1 MDLVLTILS
10 YIFWVGL
17 ALGILV
23 FVHELGHFL
32 AAKLF
37 KMRVEQFSIGF
48 PPRIVSK
55 TVGETEYRIG
65 AVPLGGYVKISGMID
80 ESMDT
85 EFADRE
91 PEPWEFRAKPVWQRI
106 VVITAGVIFN
116 FILAFAIFIGIKWTY
131 GETYIPAEN
140 VEAVYVEDGSL
151 ASDIGFRTGDR
162 LLAVNGEPLVEFD
175 PSGGL
180 EALSADR
187 ATYTVERG
195 GERVTLTAP
204 EDFASRLN
212 TAEGRFGVDPW
223 PSVVGGVI
231 GSDPAAEAGLRTGD
245 RVLEVGGEPVAFWG
259 EMSAAIQDSEGEP
272 IAVRW
277 ARPDSLASEE
287 AAASEETA
295 LEPVGRTADATIYE
309 AVVTPK
315 PGSAGADG
323 EAADR
328 YYLGIYPPTPEILQA
343 LFGVQQRQ
351 YGLGEAVV
359 AGSAETINWIA
370 LYGHLVGRLFTGKD
384 DVRESVGGPVMIA
397 KVTKQ
402 AADAGMQQFWFI
414 VAMLSIALA
423 VFNILPIPVLDGGHL
438 VFLLYEGI
446 TRREPSVR
454 VRVVVQQVGFVLLL
468 AFMAFVIFNDF
479 TRL

>member
-23 FVHELGHFL
+23 FIHELGHFL

-48 PPRIVSK
+48 PPRILSK
-55 TVGETEYRIG
+55 QVGETEYRIG

-85 EFADRE
+85 EHLDAE
-91 PEPWEFRAKPVWQRI
+91 PQPWEFRSKPVWQRI
-106 VVITAGVIFN
+106 VVITAGVVFN
-116 FILAFAIFIGIKWTY
+116 LILAFAIFIGIKWGY

-140 VEAVYVEDGSL
+140 VEAVYVEEGSL
-151 ASDIGFRTGDR
+151 ASEIGLRTGDR
-162 LLAVNGEPLVEFD
+162 LVAVNDEPLEAFTS
-175 PSGGL
+175 SGGL
-180 EALSADR
+180 AALSAER
-187 ATYTVERG
+187 ATFTVERAG
-195 GERVTLTAP
+195 DRVTFTAP

-212 TAEGRFGVDPW
+212 SAKGDFGVDPF
-223 PSVVGGVI
+223 PAIAGGVVGNGA
-231 GSDPAAEAGLRTGD
+231 AAEAGIQAGD
-245 RVLEVGGEPVAFWG
+245 RILAVGGEPVRFWA
-259 EMSAAIQDSEGEP
+259 EMAAAIQESEGQP

-277 ARPDSLASEE
+277 ARPDSLVAEG
-287 AAASEETA
+287 AETDR
-295 LEPVGRTADATIYE
+295 EPVERTDDAAIYE
-309 AVVTPK
+309 ATVTPRQ
-315 PGSAGADG
+315 GTG
-323 EAADR
+323 EAEGEVADR
-328 YYLGIYPPTPEILQA
+328 YYLGVYPPSSDMLRAI
-343 LFGVQQRQ
+343 FGVEKKE

-359 AGSAETINWIA
+359 AGSAETVDWIA
-370 LYGHLVGRLFTGKD
+370 LYGRLVGRLFTGKD

-397 KVTKQ
+397 QATKQ
-402 AADAGMQQFWFI
+402 AADAGMEQFWFM

-454 VRVVVQQVGFVLLL
+454 VRMVVQQVGFVLLL